1 MALAME
7 RKRLISSSLYFL
19 LWIIAVMPF
28 YFSKKILINTISWLL
43 EITKSGKK
51 YLSGKIIIQINL
63 TGLCPIA
70 CRSYWRWAGTMV
82 VVFSLFRDIK
92 GYRIN
97 IWQQID
103 SNKNVKSEFKRRISQ
118 VIQEDT
124 LQF

>member
-1 MALAME
+1 
-7 RKRLISSSLYFL
+7 
-19 LWIIAVMPF
+19 
-28 YFSKKILINTISWLL
+28 
-43 EITKSGKK
+43 
-51 YLSGKIIIQINL
+51 
-63 TGLCPIA
+63 
-70 CRSYWRWAGTMV
+70 MV

-118 VIQEDT
+118 AIQEDT

>member
-1 MALAME
+1 
-7 RKRLISSSLYFL
+7 
-19 LWIIAVMPF
+19 
-28 YFSKKILINTISWLL
+28 
-43 EITKSGKK
+43 
-51 YLSGKIIIQINL
+51 
-63 TGLCPIA
+63 
-70 CRSYWRWAGTMV
+70 MV

-118 VIQEDT
+118 DIQEDT